1 MEIFHKHPLM
11 LIEQLEVYLQK
22 QEVCSGCEKLVR
34 GPGYIC
40 YQCEF
45 YLHQSCS
52 AIPQKIQSPLHP
64 SHSLVLLITHE
75 ADICCYACGKLCNKC
90 FVYHCSNCNFNLDI
104 QCASQW
110 QTNANDCRQHSFGPI
125 LQPIQFTCE
134 ACGEECKDKAHL
146 CGTCQLLVDPE
157 CARRPRTIKTIIH
170 DHKLRLIYSSHQ
182 VEKPDDICKLC
193 RQTVN
198 SKYAAYYCQDCSYV
212 AHLKCASLIEEK
224 INWPLLNLDEEIIGT
239 WGKTEIFRFYHKH
252 KLFLVDE
259 DIGELRYNKL
269 CDGCML
275 LISAPFYRCVQCDFF
290 LHERC
295 AKLQKI
301 QRHRLHQHLLTLVSN
316 APSKDGV
323 FKCNACHCY
332 RHGFFYRCDECNYNL
347 DIQCFTTPETLTHK
361 GHQHTLSIPTSSNE
375 KCSACGFQSSN
386 CSFFCTHSNCKFTL
400 CFKCATLPLVARHS
414 NDTHDLNLTYST
426 VEDDF
431 EEYYCL
437 ICEEKRDRNH
447 WFYYCKKCDF
457 PCHPNCIVD
466 KYRYIKFG
474 KTYKDEV
481 HPHPLT
487 IVQKTRRS
495 SPCDSCG
502 KPFDGVALECTQCKI
517 NIHRG
522 LFILK

>member
-1 MEIFHKHPLM
+1 MCKRKTSERDGDIPQASIDVDRTIGNLSP
-11 LIEQLEVYLQK
+11 EK
-22 QEVCSGCEKLVR
+22 QEVCSGCEKLVW

-40 YQCEF
+40 SQCDF
-45 YLHQSCS
+45 YLHKSCS
-52 AIPQKIQSPLHP
+52 TIPQKIQSPLHP
-64 SHSLVLLITHE
+64 SHSLVLLLTHE

-90 FVYHCSNCNFNLDI
+90 FVYHCSYCNFNLDI

-110 QTNANDCRQHSFGPI
+110 QTNANDCHQHSFGPI

-146 CGTCQLLVDPE
+146 CGICQLLVDPE
-157 CARRPRTIKTIIH
+157 CTRRPRTIKTIIH

-182 VEKPDDICKLC
+182 VEKHDNIIFCKLC
-193 RQTVN
+193 RQMVN
-198 SKYAAYYCQDCSYV
+198 TDYAAYYCQYCSYV

-239 WGKTEIFRFYHKH
+239 WGKTEIFRFYHMH

-259 DIGELRYNKL
+259 DIGKLRYNKL

-332 RHGFFYRCDECNYNL
+332 CHGFFYRCDECNYNL
-347 DIQCFTTPETLTHK
+347 DIQCFTTLQRPLCIKVTNTLSQFLQAQMKNAVLVVFSQAIVHFSVRTPNASSSCVLNVQLFHLWLGICMTHMTSIS
-361 GHQHTLSIPTSSNE
+361 HTLLKMISENI
-375 KCSACGFQSSN
+375 
-386 CSFFCTHSNCKFTL
+386 
-400 CFKCATLPLVARHS
+400 
-414 NDTHDLNLTYST
+414 
-426 VEDDF
+426 
-431 EEYYCL
+431 
-437 ICEEKRDRNH
+437 
-447 WFYYCKKCDF
+447 
-457 PCHPNCIVD
+457 IV
-466 KYRYIKFG
+466 
-474 KTYKDEV
+474 
-481 HPHPLT
+481 
-487 IVQKTRRS
+487 
-495 SPCDSCG
+495 
-502 KPFDGVALECTQCKI
+502 
-517 NIHRG
+517 
-522 LFILK
+522 